1 MERQWSDIVDHCTD
15 SPGAE
20 HKLLDIMFRQ
30 IICAIDDCRHHVIS
44 HSKQRRGYRIRTLFR
59 HEKVAHGTTNM
70 SEICS
75 FVRLSRE
82 GRIRQGFK
90 NGSVPH
96 PNCERFAFERMLEK
110 VQALPAAELGLLFEK
125 GGFPPGEHTPENL
138 GRILT
143 HDHLAQEGDDPPY
156 WWPVPAENF
165 LWFCRPQD
173 PLPTETH
180 RDHYWRFFW
189 EDLRAMYADGRI

>member
-1 MERQWSDIVDHCTD
+1 MERQWSDMVDHCTE
-15 SPGAE
+15 SLGAE

-30 IICAIDDCRHHVIS
+30 GVCAIDDCD
-44 HSKQRRGYRIRTLFR
+44 HSFFDYGRKGYGTRALFR

-82 GRIRQGFK
+82 GRIRRGWSK
-90 NGSVPH
+90 GSEPH
-96 PNCERFAFERMLEK
+96 PNCETYAFERMLEK
-110 VQALPAAELGLLFEK
+110 VKDLPAAELEQLFEK
-125 GGFPPGEHTPENL
+125 GGFPPGEHTAENL

-156 WWPVPAENF
+156 WWPVPAEDF
-165 LWFCRPQD
+165 LWFCRPQY
-173 PLPTETH
+173 PLPTDTY
-180 RDHYWRFFW
+180 RDHYWRLLW
-189 EDLRAMYADGRI
+189 EDLRAMYAHGRI